1 MNPQPCSDRPEV
13 LAETHEVFNQAPP
26 LANYNL
32 FESDAALKDG
42 VAREGAAWALEDLRR
57 YGAVCGRPEVI
68 ELGFLANECQ
78 PRLDTHDRYG
88 HRVDEVRYHPSY
100 HQLLRMALT
109 EGLHSA
115 PWTDPRPGA
124 QVARAAKYYL
134 HAQVEAAHG
143 CPVTMI
149 FAAVP
154 TLRLTPALAERWLP
168 KVLARDYDPRNLPPE
183 QKPALTLGMGM
194 TEKQGGSDV
203 RTNTTRAYPLTAGG
217 PGAAYELVGHKWFL
231 SAPMSDGFLMLAQA
245 PGGLSCFLVPRWR
258 PDGTRNPLQIQR
270 LKNKMGNVANA
281 SSEVELRGA
290 LGWLVGEEGRGV
302 RAILAMVAL
311 TRYDC
316 MIGSSAGQRQ
326 AVAQA
331 VHHAAHR
338 SAFGRPLI
346 AQPLMRNVLADLHL
360 EVEGALALTL
370 RLARAL
376 DSADRE
382 PERLLLRL
390 GAAVGKYWICKRT
403 PHHAYEA
410 MECLGGNGVMENCI
424 LPRLYRE
431 APINAIWEGSGNV
444 QALDVL
450 RALTKTPAVLEI
462 WLAELAQ
469 AAGAD
474 TRLDRAI
481 RQLQDELTD
490 RSDLDYRARALA
502 DQLAL
507 TLQAALLVRA
517 GCQPVAEAFIASRL
531 GDRNE
536 RHYGALP
543 RGLAL
548 EAILERANPDLG

>member
-1 MNPQPCSDRPEV
+1 MNPQPCNDRPAI
-13 LAETHEVFNQAPP
+13 LAETHEVFNQTPP
-26 LANYNL
+26 LQDYNV
-32 FESDAALKDG
+32 FDNDTALTEG
-42 VAREGAAWALEDLRR
+42 VVREGAAWALADLRR
-57 YGAVCGRPEVI
+57 YGETCGRPEVI
-68 ELGFLANECQ
+68 ELGFLANEYPPQ
-78 PRLDTHDRYG
+78 FDTHDRSG
-88 HRVDEVRYHPSY
+88 HRTDRVRYHPSY
-100 HQLLRMALT
+100 HQLMRMALA

-124 QVARAAKYYL
+124 HVARAAKYYL

-143 CPVTMI
+143 CPVTMT

-154 TLRLTPALAERWLP
+154 TLKLTPTLAERWLP
-168 KVLARDYDPRNLPPE
+168 QVWARDYDPRDVPPE

-203 RTNTTRAYPLTAGG
+203 RTNTTRAWPVGNEGAGE
-217 PGAAYELVGHKWFL
+217 AYELVGHKWFL
-231 SAPMSDGFLMLAQA
+231 SAPMSDAFLMLAQA
-245 PGGLSCFLVPRWR
+245 PGGPSCFLVPRWR
-258 PDGTRNPLQIQR
+258 PDGTRNPLQLQR
-270 LKNKMGNVANA
+270 LKNKLGNVANA

-311 TRYDC
+311 TRFDC
-316 MIGSSAGQRQ
+316 MIRSSAGQRQ
-326 AVAQA
+326 AVVQA

-338 SAFGRPLI
+338 RAFGRLLI
-346 AQPLMRNVLADLHL
+346 EQPLMRNVLADLHL

-376 DSADRE
+376 DDADRE
-382 PERLLLRL
+382 TERLLLRL

-403 PHHAYEA
+403 PQHAYEA
-410 MECLGGNGVMENCI
+410 MECLGGNGVMENSI
-424 LPRLYRE
+424 LARLYRE

-450 RALTKTPAVLEI
+450 RALAKTPAVLEA
-462 WLAELAQ
+462 WWAELAR

-474 TRLDRAI
+474 ARLDRAI
-481 RQLQDELTD
+481 RRLQDELADPAD
-490 RSDLDYRARALA
+490 RDYRARALV
-502 DQLAL
+502 DRMAL

-517 GCQPVAEAFIASRL
+517 GCPPVAEAFIAARL

-548 EAILERANPDLG
+548 ATILERAHPALG